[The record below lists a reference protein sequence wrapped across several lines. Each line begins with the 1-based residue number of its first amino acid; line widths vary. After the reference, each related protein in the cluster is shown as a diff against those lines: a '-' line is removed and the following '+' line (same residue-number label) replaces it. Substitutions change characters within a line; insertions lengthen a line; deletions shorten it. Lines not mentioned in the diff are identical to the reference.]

1 LYQAQQLSARGGQV
15 PFLKVLGSAERPV
28 HGSGTASKKKITLF
42 KISWGNTGEENLFFQ
57 PSDPLYTEKKSL
69 IIEKAL
75 NQNAMYITGNLLRVF
90 KDRKKV
96 FSR

>member
-1 LYQAQQLSARGGQV
+1 MLEEDSFHFSKYWVLLKGQCMA
-15 PFLKVLGSAERPV
+15 LEQRP
-28 HGSGTASKKKITLF
+28 KKKITLF
-42 KISWGNTGEENLFFQ
+42 KISWGNTGGENLFFQ